1 MLGLREY
8 GIRAP
13 ETLTL
18 FILLFRDDKQ
28 LKQNKMGTFKSKFKL
43 GEVVE
48 FTDSAND
55 VQYGKIS
62 AVSFDADGVTYRIS
76 GTWVDEGN
84 ITPQRKPRA
93 KKEKAEYPAD
103 VTPATSKEETAFPNS
118 LDEIKPE

>member
-1 MLGLREY
+1 
-8 GIRAP
+8 
-13 ETLTL
+13 
-18 FILLFRDDKQ
+18 
-28 LKQNKMGTFKSKFKL
+28 MGTFKSKFKL
-43 GEVVE
+43 GGVVE

-76 GTWVDEGN
+76 GTWVGEGN
-84 ITPQRKPRA
+84 ITSTPPQRKPRA